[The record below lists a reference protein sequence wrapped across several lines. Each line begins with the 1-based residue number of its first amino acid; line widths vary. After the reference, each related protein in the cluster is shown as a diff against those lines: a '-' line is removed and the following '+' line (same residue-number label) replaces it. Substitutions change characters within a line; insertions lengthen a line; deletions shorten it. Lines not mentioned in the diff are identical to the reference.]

1 RNHCPHSRS
10 HGIVA
15 TTEPHADTRPLLH
28 HSTGRDHIVEGER
41 VTVADIDGVLSVEP
55 EGIGSNS
62 GYVCFAVANGYQ
74 CIKFDFRY
82 NRERVARLLL
92 RARQFFD
99 TAADCLESRAA
110 VACDL
115 AFSAAELSI

>member
-1 RNHCPHSRS
+1 DDFSTNLVNSIFELFVEPEITRRGLTLDRDEVRKVVVELNPDRPHPVVRLNDEAK
-10 HGIVA
+10 IAAEVRV
-15 TTEPHADTRPLLH
+15 TR
-28 HSTGRDHIVEGER
+28 DIVEGER

-82 NRERVARLLL
+82 NRER
-92 RARQFFD
+92 
-99 TAADCLESRAA
+99 
-110 VACDL
+110 
-115 AFSAAELSI
+115 